1 MIYTELTVKASK
13 IAYEAHQGQVDKIGM
28 PYIFHPMHLAEQM
41 DDEVSTCAAILH
53 DVVEDTDVTMED
65 LEKEFPAEVIEVL
78 KLLTHPKGEPYMEYI
93 HRVITNPV
101 AKKIKI
107 ADMTHNM
114 NEQRADLL
122 GSPEAKEY
130 FKKKYEQP
138 WKVLHE

>member
-13 IAYEAHQGQVDKIGM
+13 IAYEAHHGQVDKIGM
-28 PYIFHPMHLAEQM
+28 PYILHPLHLAEQM
-41 DDEVSTCAAILH
+41 DDEVSVCVALLH
-53 DVVEDTDVTMED
+53 DVVEDTDVTIED
-65 LEKEFPAEVIEVL
+65 LEKEFPEEVIRPL
-78 KLLTHPKGEPYMEYI
+78 TLLTHPEGEPYMDYI
-93 HRVITNPV
+93 NRVITDPV

-130 FKKKYEQP
+130 FMKKYEQP